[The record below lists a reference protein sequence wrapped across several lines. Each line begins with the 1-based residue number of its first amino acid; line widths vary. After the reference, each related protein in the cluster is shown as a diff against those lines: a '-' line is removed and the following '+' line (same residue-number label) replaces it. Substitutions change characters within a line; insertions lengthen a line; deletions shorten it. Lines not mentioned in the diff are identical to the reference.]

1 MIEIDFKS
9 QSAFDAYNKKHKMR
23 KSTKVNIGGKDT
35 TAGDAAGKKSAS
47 DAEYEK
53 FRADAAPAKK
63 KVDQDRKEALDT
75 IKSGKLSADNM
86 QDTFEKIK
94 SYADWMG
101 YEEIE
106 EFEEELEDMIEDQDT
121 EWFIDRAEELLDP
134 DKKEKEMGD
143 YLAQMDYEDEDSP
156 ESYYDDGNT
165 KQTKVM
171 KQNDATAKKINPNLS
186 NSKDLV
192 MKGMADDIDEF
203 MNEIPDEGQDFDK
216 ADELLNLV
224 RDNEQGMRD
233 DDDDM
238 IDDYKKGILKV
249 LTTPGKSK
257 NESIKTE
264 GISKYKRALSKGKK
278 TTVKEIKQWMKTLE
292 ENRYKKTSNSAARR
306 VSWFVNNNLSEDY
319 ESMPISM
326 RKKWSKAAYGR
337 ERYLAKEFL
346 KSKQRKVNENL
357 IRGIIR
363 QIIKE
368 KLNEKSFGDT
378 RKIKFNKKDGK
389 KITSLVASKKWK
401 LTTPLYKSKG
411 SEIELHIPKKEY
423 NKAIEFFMINKINP
437 RG

>member
-1 MIEIDFKS
+1 MI
-9 QSAFDAYNKKHKMR
+9 QM
-23 KSTKVNIGGKDT
+23 
-35 TAGDAAGKKSAS
+35 KKS
-47 DAEYEK
+47 K
-53 FRADAAPAKK
+53 
-63 KVDQDRKEALDT
+63 
-75 IKSGKLSADNM
+75 
-86 QDTFEKIK
+86 
-94 SYADWMG
+94 
-101 YEEIE
+101 
-106 EFEEELEDMIEDQDT
+106 
-121 EWFIDRAEELLDP
+121 
-134 DKKEKEMGD
+134 GD
-143 YLAQMDYEDEDSP
+143 
-156 ESYYDDGNT
+156 
-165 KQTKVM
+165 
-171 KQNDATAKKINPNLS
+171 
-186 NSKDLV
+186 
-192 MKGMADDIDEF
+192 
-203 MNEIPDEGQDFDK
+203 
-216 ADELLNLV
+216 
-224 RDNEQGMRD
+224 
-233 DDDDM
+233 
-238 IDDYKKGILKV
+238 
-249 LTTPGKSK
+249 K

-264 GISKYKRALSKGKK
+264 GISKFKKAMSKSKK

-292 ENRYKKTSNSAARR
+292 ENRYKKTYNSDARR

-423 NKAIEFFMINKINP
+423 NKAIEFFMKNKINP